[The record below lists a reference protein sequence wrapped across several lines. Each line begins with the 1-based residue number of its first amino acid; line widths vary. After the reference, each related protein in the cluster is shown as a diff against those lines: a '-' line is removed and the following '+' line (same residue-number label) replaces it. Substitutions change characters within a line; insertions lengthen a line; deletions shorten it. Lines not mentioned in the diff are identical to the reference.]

1 MNCVLEHVVD
11 KVRVWFDKVVE
22 GAQNLQVLSLLLME
36 KIEAHLILIKL
47 HFVHSRLEFVSLVLD
62 HLFSLLNL
70 LFLLL
75 ELFNFL
81 INLFLHHLKQVLV
94 LDFEL
99 VHDPSEAL
107 FKLVDLLVK
116 LLPDFHLE
124 LVVKFFVD

>member
-11 KVRVWFDKVVE
+11 KVRIRFDKVIE
-22 GAQNLQVLSLLLME
+22 GAQNLQVFSLLLME
-36 KIEAHLILIKL
+36 KIEAYLILIEL

-62 HLFSLLNL
+62 HLFSFLDL
-70 LFLLL
+70 LFLFL

-81 INLFLHHLKQVLV
+81 INLFLHHLEQVLM
-94 LDFEL
+94 LNFEL

-107 FKLVDLLVK
+107 FKLVDLLVE

-124 LVVKFFVD
+124 LVVKFFID